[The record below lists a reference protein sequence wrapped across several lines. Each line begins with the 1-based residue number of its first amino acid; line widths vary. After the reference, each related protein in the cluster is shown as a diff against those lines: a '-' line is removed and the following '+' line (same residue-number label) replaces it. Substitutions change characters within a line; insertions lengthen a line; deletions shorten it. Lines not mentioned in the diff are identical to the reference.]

1 MTDEIETRFMTLYAD
16 DVGNALDLLEVAS
29 KGLRK
34 HRDETLGGG
43 CPDTLTHV
51 FMAHEDVQLALERI
65 QKMLETFPYNFTENE
80 SKYFYL
86 FGSFQCHVEND
97 NHWEYSINVAA
108 PDTSEK
114 VFVQWTESYELD
126 ESEVIE
132 SVCKGEMDEYIDQYG
147 EREAA

>member
-1 MTDEIETRFMTLYAD
+1 MKDEIETRHMTLDAD
-16 DVGNALDLLEVAS
+16 DVGNALGLLEEVA

-43 CPDTLTHV
+43 CPDTLTQV
-51 FMAHEDVQLALERI
+51 FMAHEDVQYELERI
-65 QKMLETFPYNFTENE
+65 QNLLEAFPYNFTENE

-86 FGSFQCHVEND
+86 SGSFQCHFENE
-97 NHWEYSINVAA
+97 NHWVYLIELVA

-114 VFVQWTESYELD
+114 VFVQWTESYELEEGD
-126 ESEVIE
+126 VIA